1 MAHTFRERQNSARW
15 DSVADLLLGMRRRSD
30 CTNYFASLSVPGVDG
45 TLGGRMRSSTDA
57 RRCAGKTGTLR
68 EVSALSGYCKNRS
81 GHLLAFSLLMNNVSP
96 PGARVVQDK
105 IVMRLAKSK

>member
-1 MAHTFRERQNSARW
+1 M
-15 DSVADLLLGMRRRSD
+15 ADLLLGMRRRSD